1 MSAIAPDRDRDNDN
15 DGSSNNNDSSDNNDN
30 DTSPNTAS
38 SRNKSDKRSMADGR
52 KGRAGVV
59 THRVQQRQQ
68 RVRGEHSGQR
78 QRQGLHNLPEVVD
91 VAR

>member
-1 MSAIAPDRDRDNDN
+1 MTPAPTPQAAATRATNND
-15 DGSSNNNDSSDNNDN
+15 SSNNNDSSDSN
-30 DTSPNTAS
+30 DTSPNTAG
-38 SRNKSDKRSMADGR
+38 SRNKSDKRGLADGR
-52 KGRAGVV
+52 KGRAGVF

-78 QRQGLHNLPEVVD
+78 QCQGLHNLPEVVD